1 MYARPEGDCVRHCI
15 VTLLESLDYLQG
27 TPIII
32 VTQQHLCLGWLPLLK
47 KVEHVKFKKLK
58 IQLIDDDYA
67 MHKRCKIK
75 LWLAKRDRCHI
86 QFSAT
91 WSSWHAGQ
99 AILRQT
105 DRLSYRKHHCER
117 PVLGRR
123 HHHVSR
129 RMQPCSRALRL
140 EAFERGDPARE
151 RKRAPCLRLTGC

>member
-1 MYARPEGDCVRHCI
+1 M
-15 VTLLESLDYLQG
+15 VTLLASLDYLQG
-27 TPIII
+27 TPLTII
-32 VTQQHLCLGWLPLLK
+32 TQQHLCLDWLPLLK
-47 KVEHVKFKKLK
+47 KVEHVKLKKLK

-67 MHKRCKIK
+67 THKRCEIK
-75 LWLAKRDRCHI
+75 LWLAKRDRLHI
-86 QFSAT
+86 QFTAT
-91 WSSWHAGQ
+91 SSSWQAGQ

-105 DRLSYRKHHCER
+105 NRLSCRKYLCER

-151 RKRAPCLRLTGC
+151 RTRAPCLQLIETMYSV